1 MKKMQ
6 IFVSSTYEDLKDER
20 QEMVEAILEAGHI
33 PAGME
38 LFSGAGTV
46 IRTIQKWIDE
56 SDIYFL
62 LLGGRYGS
70 IYNKE
75 GISFTEWEYN
85 YALSVNKP
93 VCIIALDE
101 SMLFAKA
108 AKDGKD
114 KVFEKEHLELY
125 HAFRKK
131 VLEGERL
138 HHIINSMTEISGIVQ
153 SNIREVL
160 ADDEYELVGW
170 VPGNSYLRDWK
181 KASNEI
187 LESTYK
193 EVLGCCISNFYGKVD
208 MEDFSKQIGE
218 NVLEITRAKGIIN
231 KFHRIVQFYKYTEEL
246 IKVVIADEF
255 EYRYLEKENPT
266 FGKRFQATKQQA
278 DTYKIEKLLVNN
290 CDYTDEFEMESYKN
304 DNRGQLK
311 YYVQSKKSIPM
322 GNEFPVHVYYKSSY
336 VCPPL
341 DFFQTSGV
349 SYPCKN
355 YCVDLYLCDG
365 LDEKYSIVS
374 STHSSFSSMHSDSFR
389 ANEMKNFGSCNIQL
403 PEWVLASSGYV
414 ATLKRK
420 SENNH

>member
-131 VLEGERL
+131 VFEGERL
-138 HHIINSMTEISGIVQ
+138 HHIITSMTEI
-153 SNIREVL
+153 
-160 ADDEYELVGW
+160 
-170 VPGNSYLRDWK
+170 
-181 KASNEI
+181 
-187 LESTYK
+187 
-193 EVLGCCISNFYGKVD
+193 
-208 MEDFSKQIGE
+208 
-218 NVLEITRAKGIIN
+218 
-231 KFHRIVQFYKYTEEL
+231 
-246 IKVVIADEF
+246 
-255 EYRYLEKENPT
+255 
-266 FGKRFQATKQQA
+266 
-278 DTYKIEKLLVNN
+278 
-290 CDYTDEFEMESYKN
+290 
-304 DNRGQLK
+304 
-311 YYVQSKKSIPM
+311 
-322 GNEFPVHVYYKSSY
+322 
-336 VCPPL
+336 
-341 DFFQTSGV
+341 
-349 SYPCKN
+349 
-355 YCVDLYLCDG
+355 
-365 LDEKYSIVS
+365 
-374 STHSSFSSMHSDSFR
+374 
-389 ANEMKNFGSCNIQL
+389 
-403 PEWVLASSGYV
+403 
-414 ATLKRK
+414 
-420 SENNH
+420 